1 MMLVALL
8 FFCNEAW
15 KRKLVLY
22 ALTVYMLFE
31 IIIASLYGLSEKS
44 SVYILGPGILI
55 ILALSLFFFSYYGKI
70 SVVQGRG
77 TGKTFM
83 LVSILFSYVLFAML
97 YYLHY
102 IARTPAVDDVFLIY
116 YIGLFM
122 SASIM
127 CLGLVWIIKRNRE
140 LKELQLTRRELA
152 LFFDN

>member
-1 MMLVALL
+1 
-8 FFCNEAW
+8 
-15 KRKLVLY
+15 
-22 ALTVYMLFE
+22 
-31 IIIASLYGLSEKS
+31 
-44 SVYILGPGILI
+44 
-55 ILALSLFFFSYYGKI
+55 
-70 SVVQGRG
+70 
-77 TGKTFM
+77 
-83 LVSILFSYVLFAML
+83 ML
-97 YYLHY
+97 YYLYY